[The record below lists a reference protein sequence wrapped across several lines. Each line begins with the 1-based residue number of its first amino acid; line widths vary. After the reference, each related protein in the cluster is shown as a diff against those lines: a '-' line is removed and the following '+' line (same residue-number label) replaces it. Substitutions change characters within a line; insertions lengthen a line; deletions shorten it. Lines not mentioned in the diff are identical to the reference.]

1 MMTSNKSLKARS
13 NAPTI
18 VFNPAIIN
26 QSESLEI
33 DSSHRKNHETL
44 RDVGQL
50 MTASRLIVKSA
61 WQRNKNILT
70 FSVHSR
76 F

>member
-18 VFNPAIIN
+18 VFSPAIMN

-33 DSSHRKNHETL
+33 NSPHRKSHETL
-44 RDVGQL
+44 RVVCKL
-50 MTASRLIVKSA
+50 MTASRLTVKSA

-70 FSVHSR
+70 ISEHPR

>member
-18 VFNPAIIN
+18 VFSPAIMN

-33 DSSHRKNHETL
+33 NSSHRKSHETL
-44 RDVGQL
+44 R
-50 MTASRLIVKSA
+50 ASRLTVKSA

-70 FSVHSR
+70 ISEHSR